1 VNMFSFVSS
10 FPDPFVVKAVIRSR
24 V

>member
-1 VNMFSFVSS
+1 MFSFVSS